1 MKSTGV
7 ALAEILPDGTLN
19 QNRYIM
25 LRTCAV
31 TLIFIALIGCS
42 DSSQVRYVMNSYE
55 AVDTISFN
63 ASAEAALSDTVFVDT
78 TRETVVYAVAPK
90 YPEDAQLQGLGG
102 TVWLKALVDS
112 NGSVTKAVVLQSDY
126 TIFNRPALRALMQ
139 WIFKPS
145 ILNGR
150 RAVWL
155 KVPIRF
161 KLH

>member
-1 MKSTGV
+1 
-7 ALAEILPDGTLN
+7 
-19 QNRYIM
+19 M
-25 LRTCAV
+25 LQTCAV
-31 TLIFIALIGCS
+31 TLILIAILGCA

-55 AVDTISFN
+55 AVDTVSFD
-63 ASAEAALSDTVFVDT
+63 ATAEASLADTVFVDT

-102 TVWLKALVDS
+102 TVWLKTLVDS
-112 NGSVTKAVVLQSDY
+112 TGSVTKAVILQSDY
-126 TIFNRPALRALMQ
+126 TIFNRPALRAVMQ

-155 KVPIRF
+155 KVPVRF
-161 KLH
+161 RLH